1 MNRLQKTECKHKLYN
16 NRLVLEL
23 QMKQSAFIIITD

>member
-1 MNRLQKTECKHKLYN
+1 MTECKHKLYN

-23 QMKQSAFIIITD
+23 QMKQSAAIIFTD